1 MVSLFMQLL
10 GNLRFVKDKILKC
23 EDTKNMNYLKL
34 HNKIDFKLHKIQ
46 KTATISFKKNEI
58 DNFRV

>member
-1 MVSLFMQLL
+1 MYTIST
-10 GNLRFVKDKILKC
+10 GNPFIYGCC

-34 HNKIDFKLHKIQ
+34 HNKIDFKLHIIQ